1 LRIDP
6 RLADIA
12 RRRRLSILFLPLVV
26 AVLVASGCGGSG
38 SSGSSNQLI
47 VSAASS
53 LQDAFT
59 TYAQQQFP
67 NDDVKQSFAGSDDLA
82 AQIRQGLR
90 PDVYASADATL
101 PEQLYREN
109 LVEKPRIFAGNELV
123 IAVPRD
129 SSINS
134 IDDLAK
140 PGTTLVIGD
149 PSVPVGSYTRDV
161 FGRLSDTERKAI
173 LANVRSEEP
182 EVSSVVGKVTEGA
195 ADAAFVYVTDVKAAG
210 GDLRAIHLPG
220 RLQPVVAYGISIVRD
235 APNPELAKRFVAG
248 LLNGGPG
255 EAILRQEGFLPP
267 P

>member
-1 LRIDP
+1 
-6 RLADIA
+6 
-12 RRRRLSILFLPLVV
+12 LFG
-26 AVLVASGCGGSG
+26 VLIPGALGASGCGGSD
-38 SSGSSNQLI
+38 SSGSSDELI

-59 TYAQQQFP
+59 VYAQQQFP

-101 PEQLYREN
+101 PEQLYRMN
-109 LVEKPRIFAGNELV
+109 LVDKPRVFAGNELV
-123 IAVPRD
+123 IAVPKD

-149 PSVPVGSYTRDV
+149 PSVPVGSYTREV
-161 FGRLSDTERKAI
+161 LGRLPDAERKAI
-173 LANVRSEEP
+173 VGNVRSEEP
-182 EVSSVVGKVTEGA
+182 EVSAVVGKVTEGA

-210 GDLRAIHLPG
+210 GDLRAVHLPE
-220 RLQPVVAYGISIVRD
+220 RLQPVVAYGISVVRD

-248 LLNGGPG
+248 LIDGPG
-255 EAILRQEGFLPP
+255 AAILRQEGFLPP

>member
-1 LRIDP
+1 MAKS
-6 RLADIA
+6 RLLPAFI
-12 RRRRLSILFLPLVV
+12 LSLVV
-26 AVLVASGCGGSG
+26 AAFASGCSGSG
-38 SSGSSNQLI
+38 SSNSSDQLI

-59 TYAQQQFP
+59 QYAQQQFP

-109 LVEKPRIFAGNELV
+109 LVEKPKVFAGNELV
-123 IAVPRD
+123 IAVPKD
-129 SSINS
+129 SPINS

-149 PSVPVGSYTRDV
+149 PSVPVGSYTREVLGHLPD
-161 FGRLSDTERKAI
+161 SEREAI
-173 LANVRSEEP
+173 LGNVRSEEP
-182 EVSSVVGKVTEGA
+182 EVTAVVGKVTEGA
-195 ADAAFVYVTDVKAAG
+195 ADAAFVYITDVKAAG
-210 GDLRAIHLPG
+210 GDLRAIHLPNS
-220 RLQPVVAYGISIVRD
+220 LQPVVAYGISIVRD
-235 APNPELAKRFVAG
+235 APDPQLAKQFVAG
-248 LLNGGPG
+248 LLDGGPG
-255 EAILRQEGFLPP
+255 AAILRQEGFLPP

>member
-1 LRIDP
+1 MRIDR

-12 RRRRLSILFLPLVV
+12 RRRRLSIPLLPLAV
-26 AVLVASGCGGSG
+26 AVLVGAGCGGS
-38 SSGSSNQLI
+38 SSSSSSDQLI

-53 LQDAFT
+53 LQDAFSR
-59 TYAQQQFP
+59 YADQQFP
-67 NDDVKQSFAGSDDLA
+67 DDEIRQSFAGSDDLA

-101 PEQLYREN
+101 PEQLYREG
-109 LVEKPRIFAGNELV
+109 LVEKPQVFAGNELV
-123 IAVPRD
+123 IAVPKD

-140 PGTTLVIGD
+140 PGTALVIGD
-149 PSVPVGSYTRDV
+149 PSVPVGSYTREV
-161 FGRLSDTERKAI
+161 LGRLPESERKAI
-173 LANVRSEEP
+173 LGNVRSEEP

-195 ADAAFVYVTDVKAAG
+195 ADAAFVYITDVKAAG
-210 GDLRAIHLPG
+210 GDLRAIHLPQ

-235 APNPELAKRFVAG
+235 APNPQLAKRFVAG
-248 LLNGGPG
+248 LIDGQG
-255 EAILRQEGFLPP
+255 ASILREEGFLPP